1 MNQRQY
7 EITRIPSNLKALSN
21 FTNWICVGQLIEEAM
36 LVGLIEYH
44 IKVNQVQIIQSQIL
58 GSNQQNQAMQKI
70 NTLLNN
76 SKNKPNRFKSF
87 IEEVKIQDP
96 YGQWFKD
103 VIKSYFR
110 YNFKTCPSDQF
121 KFLSDTF
128 KVQFIVIEQP
138 NSNSQQLYGIETY
151 GGINKIILYKYQE
164 KYYLILTQIEKKCHL
179 CKNKINLIDLKCQ
192 HQMCYNCI
200 QKQFEQSKSVQY
212 IKCNL
217 LGCTEYIYKS
227 FYLNLQKEYQQN
239 LCIQCHQIVP
249 INHQT
254 CQSCKEQNEKQLQE
268 TYIEQKQS
276 NAEQVEQQQNQTQQN
291 QIDQEQDKKQDITQS
306 SIQNKNNN
314 VQMEIEYDTQN
325 AIQKCAHCKKG
336 FEQNQ
341 VIQTPCQ
348 HYYCK
353 ECALKQCEF
362 RNQFICLQCGY
373 YIQVDYVKLAL
384 VMLQMQRKLINESLL
399 FQNQC
404 FHYICASCL
413 EDLASKQ
420 TYLRCPN
427 LKCGKG
433 IIINDADL
441 YLDRILTLK
450 IQQTEQESQVN
461 QIESKKEQ
469 NQQIGQQQHQQSNIQ
484 AQMVQND
491 KNESSQKK
499 IQNQNNLERSLIQ
512 LDEPQNCT
520 FCGSSFTEFNT
531 RQFLSQCQDS
541 RHFIGVCCLI
551 FPLDCPQCQF
561 KSLKIEKGILLTT
574 SKQL

>member
-7 EITRIPSNLKALSN
+7 EITRIPSNLKAFSN

-44 IKVNQVQIIQSQIL
+44 IKVNQVQIIQSQL
-58 GSNQQNQAMQKI
+58 LWSNQQNQAMQKI

-96 YGQWFKD
+96 KGQCFKD

-212 IKCNL
+212 ITCNL

-227 FYLNLQKEYQQN
+227 FYSNLQKEYQN
-239 LCIQCHQIVP
+239 NNCSKNTIQGQKEI
-249 INHQT
+249 
-254 CQSCKEQNEKQLQE
+254 QSKSYLIDMK
-268 TYIEQKQS
+268 TK
-276 NAEQVEQQQNQTQQN
+276 QQNQ
-291 QIDQEQDKKQDITQS
+291 D
-306 SIQNKNNN
+306 
-314 VQMEIEYDTQN
+314 

-384 VMLQMQRKLINESLL
+384 YKPNKNQDQQCCKCKELINESLL

-450 IQQTEQESQVN
+450 IQQTTN
-461 QIESKKEQ
+461 L
-469 NQQIGQQQHQQSNIQ
+469 NDQQQDYIEREEQVAIPELLNQGNNQELPSEPQQEFSNKLFKVKYFEQRQIMNLEERQCAICGLNFLDFEKQ
-484 AQMVQND
+484 AQLQCLHVFHIKCFEDQQKESADCVLCQN
-491 KNESSQKK
+491 
-499 IQNQNNLERSLIQ
+499 
-512 LDEPQNCT
+512 
-520 FCGSSFTEFNT
+520 
-531 RQFLSQCQDS
+531 
-541 RHFIGVCCLI
+541 VY
-551 FPLDCPQCQF
+551 
-561 KSLKIEKGILLTT
+561 
-574 SKQL
+574 